1 MPQFD
6 HPQGWIPTAHVTNEL
21 QLGFRVLIRMTVRAS
36 GLAAEGRHA
45 SIPTLLPE
53 VDVRPAFVVLSA
65 GTANAVFLGIL
76 HQRLPIRHVLC
87 YTLAHEGYG
96 LLSPSC
102 DVVTQL

>member
-6 HPQGWIPTAHVTNEL
+6 HAQRWISAAHVTNEL
-21 QLGFRVLIRMTVRAS
+21 QFGFRVLIRMTVRSS
-36 GLAAEGRHA
+36 GEGRHT

>member
-1 MPQFD
+1 MPEFY
-6 HPQGWIPTAHVTNEL
+6 HTQGWIPAAHIADEL
-21 QLGFRVLIRMTVRAS
+21 QLGLCVLVRVAVGPS
-36 GLAAEGRHA
+36 GLAGQGRHT

-96 LLSPSC
+96 LLSGWFG
-102 DVVTQL
+102 VVT

>member
-6 HPQGWIPTAHVTNEL
+6 HPQSWIPTAHVTNEL
-21 QLGFRVLIRMTVRAS
+21 QLGFHVLIRMTVRAS
-36 GLAAEGRHA
+36 GLAGEGRHT

-96 LLSPSC
+96 LLSESC
-102 DVVTQL
+102 CVVTQL

>member
-6 HPQGWIPTAHVTNEL
+6 HPQGWIPTAYVTNEL
-21 QLGFRVLIRMTVRAS
+21 QLGFRVLIRMTVWAS
-36 GLAAEGRHA
+36 GLAGEGRHT
-45 SIPTLLPE
+45 SIPTLL
-53 VDVRPAFVVLSA
+53 DVRPAFVVLSA

-76 HQRLPIRHVLC
+76 HQRLPILHVLC

>member
-1 MPQFD
+1 MPQLD
-6 HPQGWIPTAHVTNEL
+6 YAQRWISAAHVTNEL

-45 SIPTLLPE
+45 SIPTLLSE